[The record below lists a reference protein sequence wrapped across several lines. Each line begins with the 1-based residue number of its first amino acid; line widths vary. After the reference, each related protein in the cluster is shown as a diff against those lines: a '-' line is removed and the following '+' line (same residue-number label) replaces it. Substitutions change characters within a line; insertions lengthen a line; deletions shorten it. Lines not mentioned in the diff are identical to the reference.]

1 MFKHA
6 VDSLTLDP
14 SGATPAITVA
24 IAMTPPALLLSY
36 GVIRA
41 TAALCNDM
49 RSAIFASV
57 TQRTMRSVADQLFVH
72 LHKLD
77 LGYEIHPLAD
87 FALVY
92 LQINQLC

>member
-14 SGATPAITVA
+14 SGATPAAMVFLS
-24 IAMTPPALLLSY
+24 MTPPALLLSY
-36 GVIRA
+36 GVVRA

-49 RSAIFASV
+49 RGAIFASV

-77 LGYEIHPLAD
+77 LGWAFL
-87 FALVY
+87 
-92 LQINQLC
+92 